1 MQQHKVASEEYQL
14 QCFYKRSFITNGVK
28 RNYKDGDENKH
39 KPTQEGAITTT
50 GASKT
55 NNQHFRPNTLNAC
68 EYHQG
73 CIVSESLQR
82 HR

>member
-1 MQQHKVASEEYQL
+1 MQQHKVATAEYTL
-14 QCFYKRSFITNGVK
+14 ECFYKRSFITNGVK

-55 NNQHFRPNTLNAC
+55 NSQYFRPNTLRLVKITR
-68 EYHQG
+68 G
-73 CIVSESLQR
+73 VLSGSLQI